1 MTETAQRSLLDRST
15 LLLIPL
21 SISGSY
27 RVRAEINGQSNR
39 LFLCE
44 VSFRIGKQITLCIQS
59 GKVINENELLDW
71 KLFPLLENCPLGGRT
86 RKGIKRLS
94 HSTQISNL
102 LAAGNRHLNQL
113 NIKNLNFSIE

>member
-1 MTETAQRSLLDRST
+1 MANQ
-15 LLLIPL
+15 IAFFC
-21 SISGSY
+21 
-27 RVRAEINGQSNR
+27 VK
-39 LFLCE
+39 F
-44 VSFRIGKQITLCIQS
+44 SFRIGKQITLCIQS